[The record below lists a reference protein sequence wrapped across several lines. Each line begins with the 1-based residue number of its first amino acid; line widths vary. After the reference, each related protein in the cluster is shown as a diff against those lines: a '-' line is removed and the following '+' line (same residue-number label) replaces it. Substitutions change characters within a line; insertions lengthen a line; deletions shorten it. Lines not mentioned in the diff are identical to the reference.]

1 MLPSGPSKSNPDMG
15 PVVIRD
21 AERLGDTP
29 AKATAL
35 ACLEAGIEA
44 AHPRNVV
51 EQAIRLDG
59 DRLLVAGTEYDL
71 GGIDRVIVLGGGKA
85 AGTVAAALE
94 SVLGER
100 LDSGAVVCPDPV
112 DTQRVAVHVGDH
124 PVPSDRSV
132 AGTREL
138 LAMVEAADASTLVL
152 AVITGGGSALMAA
165 PAPGVA
171 LEDLQTV
178 TDALLASGASI
189 HEINAVRKHLSA
201 IKGGGL
207 ARTAAPAQV
216 VSLLFSDVVGDDLD
230 VIASGPT
237 APDAST
243 FSDALGVLDRY
254 GIEEPA
260 AVRDRLER
268 GVSGEFDE
276 TAGPDDPTFDRV
288 SNHVLANGFTALS
301 AARATALDHGYETCL
316 LSSRIRGEAR
326 EAARSM
332 AAIGE
337 EVAASGHPVEPP
349 AVLLAGGECTVTV
362 AGEGSGGP
370 NQEFAVS
377 AALELEGT
385 AIALATVDTD
395 GRDGATDAAGALI
408 DGATVDNPEAAR
420 DALDAN
426 NAYPYLAE
434 RDALLVTG
442 PTGTNIN
449 DIRALV
455 IEESA

>member
-1 MLPSGPSKSNPDMG
+1 VDR
-15 PVVIRD
+15 VVIRD

-29 AKATAL
+29 AKRTAL
-35 ACLEAGIEA
+35 ACIEAGIEA

-51 EQAIRLDG
+51 EQAIGLEE
-59 DRLLVAGTEYDL
+59 DRLVVAETEYDL
-71 GGIDRVIVLGGGKA
+71 AGIDRVVVLGGGKA
-85 AGTVAAALE
+85 AGTVATALE

-100 LDSGAVVCPDPV
+100 IESGGVVCPDPV
-112 DTQRVAVHVGDH
+112 DTERVTVHVGDH

-138 LAMVEAADASTLVL
+138 LAMAEAAGPSTLVL

-165 PAPGVA
+165 PAPGVT

-178 TDALLASGASI
+178 TDALLGSGASI

-207 ARTAAPAQV
+207 AGKAAPAQV

-237 APDAST
+237 APDAS
-243 FSDALGVLDRY
+243 SYADALGVLDRY
-254 GIEEPA
+254 AIEGTA
-260 AVRDRLER
+260 SVRDRLEQGAR
-268 GVSGEFDE
+268 GDIDE
-276 TAGPDDPTFDRV
+276 TAGPDDPVFDRV

-301 AARATALDHGYETCL
+301 AARATALDRGYQPCL

-326 EAARSM
+326 EAAWSM

-349 AVLLAGGECTVTV
+349 AVMLAGGECTVTV
-362 AGEGSGGP
+362 TGQGTGGP
-370 NQEFAVS
+370 NHEFALA
-377 AALELEGT
+377 AALELDGPEMV
-385 AIALATVDTD
+385 LATVDTD

-408 DGATVDNPEAAR
+408 DGATIDTPEAAR
-420 DALDAN
+420 DALDTN
-426 NAYPYLAE
+426 NAYPYLAD
-434 RDALLVTG
+434 RDALVVTG
-442 PTGTNIN
+442 PTGTNVN

>member
-1 MLPSGPSKSNPDMG
+1 M
-15 PVVIRD
+15 IRD
-21 AERLGDTP
+21 ADALVDTP
-29 AKATAL
+29 VKATAI
-35 ACLEAGIEA
+35 ACIEAGIQA

-51 EQAIRLDG
+51 QQAIRVEG
-59 DRLLVAGTEYDL
+59 DRLVVAETEYDL
-71 GGIDRVIVLGGGKA
+71 AGIERVVVLGGGKA
-85 AGTVAAALE
+85 AGTAAAALE

-100 LDSGAVVCPDPV
+100 LESGAVVCPDPV
-112 DTQRVAVHVGDH
+112 DTGRVAVQVGDH

-138 LAMVEAADASTLVL
+138 LALAEDADASTLVL
-152 AVITGGGSALMAA
+152 TVITGGGSALMAA

-178 TDALLASGASI
+178 TDGLLESGASI

-216 VSLLFSDVVGDDLD
+216 VSLLFSDVVGDELD

-243 FSDALGVLDRY
+243 FADAIGVLDRY
-254 GIEEPA
+254 AIEIPA
-260 AVRDRLER
+260 AVRDRLDR
-268 GVSGEFDE
+268 GDRGEIDE
-276 TAGPDDPTFDRV
+276 TAGPDDPIFDRV
-288 SNHVLANGFTALS
+288 SNHVIANGFTALS
-301 AARATALDHGYETCL
+301 AARETALDHGYEPCL

-337 EVAASGHPVEPP
+337 EVVASGHPIEPP

-362 AGEGSGGP
+362 SGEGSGGP
-370 NQEFAVS
+370 NQEFALA
-377 AALELEGT
+377 AALEFEGT
-385 AIALATVDTD
+385 DLALATVDTD

-408 DGATVDNPEAAR
+408 DGGTVENPEAAR
-420 DALDAN
+420 DALAAN
-426 NAYPYLAE
+426 NAYPYLDDRE
-434 RDALLVTG
+434 ALLATG
-442 PTGTNIN
+442 PTGTNVN